1 MKGFFKKMSL
11 APKGLRYKL
20 VIAFSLMSIIPILA
34 CAYLIFS
41 HTFPMM
47 ADLINVTAV
56 VLLSVIIS
64 VLGLVLARGMVD
76 PVIDMAIEAKMIA
89 NGEFDREIS
98 VSRDDEVG
106 ILGESINT
114 MTQKIRLNLDE
125 LKSFS
130 QRTKELNVEIHKK
143 VLALSSLLQIGDLI
157 ATGSANLD
165 AVLELSVQKIA
176 MILDGGFCVFYMTP
190 KEDSGEFLP
199 KAYSNIQEETLL
211 DVVIRGGE
219 GLLGRIIEEKKL
231 FMIDGTTKMTRE
243 VDEFKIS
250 SNINN
255 MLAIPIYSG
264 KKVFGLLVVGNKQ
277 DDYRYRIDDLD
288 LIKIFAKQITI
299 AVEND
304 IWIKKSEELSIKDD
318 LTDLYSKNYVLSRF
332 DEEIRRAIFYQ
343 RPCSF
348 IMFSIDNF
356 QSLRETRGE
365 LVAED
370 VIKRVAKIIRDN
382 TTPVGKAA
390 RISGKEFG
398 MLLPEKN
405 KREAAYIAEDV
416 RKQIEATNFSREGS
430 LKITVSG
437 GVSENPIDGS
447 TQEELFK
454 KAMELLGNAKSMGK
468 NRVVA

>member
-1 MKGFFKKMSL
+1 MIIELIS
-11 APKGLRYKL
+11 
-20 VIAFSLMSIIPILA
+20 VI
-34 CAYLIFS
+34 
-41 HTFPMM
+41 T
-47 ADLINVTAV
+47 VV
-56 VLLSVIIS
+56 VLSSVIS

-89 NGEFDREIS
+89 SGEFDREIS
-98 VSRDDEVG
+98 VSGEDEVG
-106 ILGESINT
+106 ILGESINS

-165 AVLELSVQKIA
+165 AVLELSVQKVA
-176 MILDGGFCVFYMTP
+176 MILDGGFCVFYMIP
-190 KEDSGEFLP
+190 KEESGEFLP
-199 KAYSNIQEETLL
+199 KAYSNIQEESLL
-211 DVVIRGGE
+211 DIIVKKGE
-219 GLLGRIIEEKKL
+219 GFLGRIIEDKKL
-231 FMIDGTTKMTRE
+231 FIVDHTTKMTKE
-243 VDEFKIS
+243 AEEFKKS
-250 SNINN
+250 SNIKN

-264 KKVFGLLVVGNKQ
+264 KKSFGLLVVGNKQ
-277 DDYRYRIDDLD
+277 DGYQYRVDDLD
-288 LIKIFAKQITI
+288 LIKIFSKQITI
-299 AVEND
+299 AIEND

-318 LTDLYSKNYVLSRF
+318 LTGLYSKNYVLSRL
-332 DEEIRRAIFYQ
+332 DEEIRRAVFYQ

-348 IMFSIDNF
+348 ILFNIDNF
-356 QSLRETRGE
+356 KNLRETKGE

-370 VIKRVAKIIRDN
+370 VIRRAAKLIRDN

-390 RISGKEFG
+390 RISGNEFA

-405 KREAAYIAEDV
+405 KREAAFIAEEV
-416 RKQIEATNFSREGS
+416 RKQIEAANFSREGS

-447 TQEELFK
+447 TQEDLFK
-454 KAMELLGNAKSMGK
+454 KATELLGNAKSMGK

>member
-1 MKGFFKKMSL
+1 MKGFFKRMSL

-47 ADLINVTAV
+47 TDLINVTTV
-56 VLLSVIIS
+56 VLLSAIIS
-64 VLGLVLARGMVD
+64 VLGLALAKKMVD
-76 PVIDMAIEAKMIA
+76 PVINMAIEAKIIA
-89 NGEFDREIS
+89 SGEFDREIS
-98 VSRDDEVG
+98 VLRDDEVG
-106 ILGESINT
+106 ILGESINM
-114 MTQKIRLNLDE
+114 MTQRIRLNLDE
-125 LKSFS
+125 LKSFG
-130 QRTKELNVEIHKK
+130 QRTKELNVDIHKK
-143 VLALSSLLQIGDLI
+143 VLALSSLLQIGDLM
-157 ATGSANLD
+157 AGGSANLD
-165 AVLELSVQKIA
+165 TVLELSVQKVA
-176 MILDGGFCVFYMTP
+176 MILDGGFCVFYMIP
-190 KEDSGEFLP
+190 KEESGEFLP
-199 KAYSNIQEETLL
+199 KAYSNIQEEALL
-211 DVVIRGGE
+211 DIIVKKGE
-219 GLLGRIIEEKKL
+219 GFLGRIIEEKKI
-231 FMIDGTTKMTRE
+231 FVVDNTTKMTKE
-243 VDEFKIS
+243 VEAFKS
-250 SNINN
+250 SNSIGN
-255 MLAIPIYSG
+255 MAAIPIYSG
-264 KKVFGLLVVGNKQ
+264 SKSFGLLVVGNKQ
-277 DDYRYRIDDLD
+277 SDYRYRADDLD
-288 LIKIFAKQITI
+288 LIKVFAKQITI

-304 IWIKKSEELSIKDD
+304 IWIKRSKELSIKDD
-318 LTDLYSKNYVLSRF
+318 LTDLYSKSYVLSRL

-348 IMFSIDNF
+348 ILFSIDNF
-356 QSLRETRGE
+356 KSLCETRGE

-370 VIKRVAKIIRDN
+370 VIKRVARLIKDN

-405 KREAAYIAEDV
+405 KREAAYIAENV
-416 RKQIEATNFSREGS
+416 RKQIETANFSREGS

-454 KAMELLGNAKSMGK
+454 KATELLGNAKSMGK

>member
-1 MKGFFKKMSL
+1 MKGFFKRMSL

-41 HTFPMM
+41 HTFPIMTDM
-47 ADLINVTAV
+47 INVVTV
-56 VLLSVIIS
+56 VFLAVIIS

-76 PVIDMAIEAKMIA
+76 PVISMAVEAKMIA
-89 NGEFDREIS
+89 SGEFDREIM
-98 VSRDDEVG
+98 VRAGDEVG

-143 VLALSSLLQIGDLI
+143 VLALSSLLQIGDII

-176 MILDGGFCVFYMTP
+176 TILDGGFCVFYMIP
-190 KEDSGEFLP
+190 KEESSEFLP
-199 KAYSNIQEETLL
+199 KAYSNIQEEALL
-211 DVVIRGGE
+211 DVIIKKGE
-219 GLLGRIIEEKKL
+219 GFFGRIVEEKKL
-231 FMIDGTTKMTRE
+231 FIIDNTAKITKEME
-243 VDEFKIS
+243 GFKTAY
-250 SNINN
+250 NIKN

-264 KKVFGLLVVGNKQ
+264 RKNFGLLVVGNKQ
-277 DDYRYRIDDLD
+277 DDYRYRVDDLD

-299 AVEND
+299 AIEND

-318 LTDLYSKNYVLSRF
+318 LTDLYSKNYVLSRL

-348 IMFSIDNF
+348 ILFSIDNF
-356 QSLRETRGE
+356 KSLRETRGE

-370 VIKRVAKIIRDN
+370 VIKRVAKFIRDN

-390 RISGKEFG
+390 RISGNEFG

-416 RKQIEATNFSREGS
+416 RKQIEAAVFSREGS

-454 KAMELLGNAKSMGK
+454 KATELLSNAKSMGK

>member
-1 MKGFFKKMSL
+1 MNGFFKRMSL

-34 CAYLIFS
+34 CAYIIFS
-41 HTFPMM
+41 HNFPMVGE
-47 ADLINVTAV
+47 LISVAV
-56 VLLSVIIS
+56 VVIIS
-64 VLGLVLARGMVD
+64 VVISILGLVLARGMVD
-76 PVIDMAIEAKMIA
+76 PVINMAIEAKMIA
-89 NGEFDREIS
+89 SGQFDKEIS
-98 VSRDDEVG
+98 VRADDEVG
-106 ILGESINT
+106 ILGDSINT

-157 ATGSANLD
+157 ATGSTNLD
-165 AVLELSVQKIA
+165 AVLELSVQKVA
-176 MILDGGFCVFYMTP
+176 MILDGGFCVFYMIP
-190 KEDSGEFLP
+190 KEESDEFLP

-211 DVVIRGGE
+211 DIIVKKGE
-219 GLLGRIIEEKKL
+219 GLLGRLIEEKKL
-231 FMIDGTTKMTRE
+231 FIVDNTTKMTRDVE
-243 VDEFKIS
+243 EFKS
-250 SNINN
+250 SNNIKN
-255 MLAIPIYSG
+255 MLVIPIYSG
-264 KKVFGLLVVGNKQ
+264 RKNFGLLVVGNKQ

-288 LIKIFAKQITI
+288 LIKVFAKQITI
-299 AVEND
+299 AIEND

-318 LTDLYSKNYVLSRF
+318 LTDLYSKSYVLSRL

-348 IMFSIDNF
+348 ILFSIDNF
-356 QSLRETRGE
+356 DSLREKRGE
-365 LVAED
+365 LVTED
-370 VIKRVAKIIRDN
+370 VIKRVAKLIRDN

-405 KREAAYIAEDV
+405 KREAAHIAEDI
-416 RKQIEATNFSREGS
+416 RKQIEAANFSREGS

-447 TQEELFK
+447 TQEDLFR
-454 KAMELLGNAKSMGK
+454 KATELLANAKSMGK

>member
-1 MKGFFKKMSL
+1 MKGFFKRMSL

-20 VIAFSLMSIIPILA
+20 MIAFSLMSIIPILA

-41 HTFPMM
+41 YTFPMM
-47 ADLINVTAV
+47 KELINVATVVALSAV
-56 VLLSVIIS
+56 IS
-64 VLGLVLARGMVD
+64 ILGLVLAKGMVD
-76 PVIDMAIEAKMIA
+76 PVIDMAIEARMIA
-89 NGEFDREIS
+89 SGEFDREIS
-98 VSRDDEVG
+98 VRADDEVG
-106 ILGESINT
+106 VLGQSINT
-114 MTQKIRLNLDE
+114 MTQRIRLNLDE

-165 AVLELSVQKIA
+165 AILELSVQKVA
-176 MILDGGFCVFYMTP
+176 MILDGGFCVFYMIP
-190 KEDSGEFLP
+190 KEESGEFLP

-211 DVVIRGGE
+211 DIIIKKGE
-219 GLLGRIIEEKKL
+219 GFFGRIIEEKKL
-231 FMIDGTTKMTRE
+231 FVVDNTTKMTRE
-243 VDEFKIS
+243 VEEFKS
-250 SNINN
+250 SNNIKN

-264 KKVFGLLVVGNKQ
+264 RKNFGLLVVGNKQ
-277 DDYRYRIDDLD
+277 DGYRYNVDDLD

-299 AVEND
+299 AIEND

-318 LTDLYSKNYVLSRF
+318 LTDLYSKNYVLSRL

-348 IMFSIDNF
+348 ILFSIDNF
-356 QSLRETRGE
+356 ESLRETRGE

-370 VIKRVAKIIRDN
+370 VIKRVAKLIKDN

-405 KREAAYIAEDV
+405 KREAAYVAEET
-416 RKQIEATNFSREGS
+416 RKQIEAANFSREGN
-430 LKITVSG
+430 LRITVSG

-447 TQEELFK
+447 TQEDLFK
-454 KAMELLGNAKSMGK
+454 KAAELLSNAKSLGK

>member
-20 VIAFSLMSIIPILA
+20 MIAFSLMSIIPILA
-34 CAYLIFS
+34 CAYVIFS
-41 HTFPMM
+41 YTFPMK
-47 ADLINVTAV
+47 ADLINVTTV
-56 VLLSVIIS
+56 VLLSVLIS
-64 VLGLVLARGMVD
+64 VLGLVLAKGMVD
-76 PVIDMAIEAKMIA
+76 PVINMAIEAKMIA
-89 NGEFDREIS
+89 SGQFDREIS
-98 VSRDDEVG
+98 VRAGDEVG
-106 ILGESINT
+106 TLGASINT

-157 ATGSANLD
+157 AIGSANLD
-165 AVLELSVQKIA
+165 SILELSVQKVA
-176 MILDGGFCVFYMTP
+176 MILDGGFCVFYMIP
-190 KEDSGEFLP
+190 KEESSEFLP
-199 KAYSNIQEETLL
+199 KAYSNIQEEALL
-211 DVVIRGGE
+211 DIIVKKGE
-219 GLLGRIIEEKKL
+219 GFLGRIIEEKKL
-231 FMIDGTTKMTRE
+231 FAVDNTTKMTRE
-243 VDEFKIS
+243 MEEFKAVHKIK
-250 SNINN
+250 N

-264 KKVFGLLVVGNKQ
+264 RRNFGLLVVGNRQ
-277 DDYRYRIDDLD
+277 DDYRYKDDDLD

-299 AVEND
+299 AIEND
-304 IWIKKSEELSIKDD
+304 TWVKKSEELSIKDD
-318 LTDLYSKNYVLSRF
+318 LTDLYSKSYVLSRL

-348 IMFSIDNF
+348 VLFNIDNF
-356 QSLRETRGE
+356 KSLRETRGE

-370 VIKRVAKIIRDN
+370 VIRRVAKLIRDN

-390 RISGKEFG
+390 RISGNEFG

-416 RKQIEATNFSREGS
+416 RKQIEAANFSREGS

-447 TQEELFK
+447 TQEDLFK
-454 KAMELLGNAKSMGK
+454 KATELLGNAKSMGK

>member
-1 MKGFFKKMSL
+1 MNGFFRKMSL
-11 APKGLRYKL
+11 APRGLRYKL
-20 VIAFSLMSIIPILA
+20 VIAFSLMSIIPMLA

-47 ADLINVTAV
+47 ADLINVTTI
-56 VLLSVIIS
+56 VLLSVTIS

-76 PVIDMAIEAKMIA
+76 PVINMAIEAKMIA
-89 NGEFDREIS
+89 SGEFDREIS
-98 VSRDDEVG
+98 IRADDEVG

-143 VLALSSLLQIGDLI
+143 VLALSSLLQIGDII
-157 ATGSANLD
+157 AAGSANLD
-165 AVLELSVQKIA
+165 AVLELSVQKVA
-176 MILDGGFCVFYMTP
+176 MILDGGFCVFYMIP
-190 KEDSGEFLP
+190 KEESSEFLP

-211 DVVIRGGE
+211 DIIVKKGE

-231 FMIDGTTKMTRE
+231 FVIDNAMKMTKE
-243 VDEFKIS
+243 TEDFKS
-250 SNINN
+250 SGKVKN
-255 MLAIPIYSG
+255 MIAIPIYSG
-264 KKVFGLLVVGNKQ
+264 RKNFGLLVVGNKQ
-277 DDYRYRIDDLD
+277 DDYRYRTDDID
-288 LIKIFAKQITI
+288 LIKIFSKQITI

-318 LTDLYSKNYVLSRF
+318 LTDLYSKGYVLSRL

-348 IMFSIDNF
+348 ILFSIDNF
-356 QSLRETRGE
+356 KSLRDTRGE

-370 VIKRVAKIIRDN
+370 VIKRVAKLIKEN

-405 KREAAYIAEDV
+405 KREAAYIAENV
-416 RKQIEATNFSREGS
+416 RKQIEAANFSREGD

-454 KAMELLGNAKSMGK
+454 KATQLLENAKSMGK
-468 NRVVA
+468 NRVAA